1 MRVLKVFCAL
11 ICLFSL
17 ARLATI
23 IHGAFSPETGLIVAR
38 PGIPAAIWSLVIALA
53 AALEFYGIHKRAS
66 FAWTLGWGIL
76 AATFSEF
83 LVRSGSAA
91 LKVPDADH
99 PWVAFA
105 SVMVGGSVVALYWGS
120 WWKHQKGYFTS
131 QSLPSPK
138 ARTKELV
145 AVLAIATSAL
155 VAIALLAAQTAK
167 YREPADPA
175 VKQFHEQLAAGQY
188 VAIYDV
194 ADETL
199 RRTTSESDFVN
210 LLQSVHQRL
219 GDAQNLNLRSTV
231 ISWHGGGRMSIGV
244 TYDTK
249 FTYGTATEQFVWQ
262 EQNNRVALG
271 RYQIKSTI
279 LPSK

>member
-1 MRVLKVFCAL
+1 MRFLKVFCVL
-11 ICLFSL
+11 VCLFSV
-17 ARLATI
+17 ARFVAI
-23 IHGAFSPETGLIVAR
+23 IHGVFSPEAGLIVAR
-38 PGIPAAIWSLVIALA
+38 PGIWAAIWSLVVALA
-53 AALEFYGIHKRAS
+53 AALEFYGIHKRAP
-66 FAWTLGWGIL
+66 FAWNLGWGIL

-83 LVRSGSAA
+83 LARAGSAV
-91 LKVPDADH
+91 LGVPEADY

-105 SVMVGGSVVALYWGS
+105 GVMVGGSLVALYWGL
-120 WWKHQKGYFTS
+120 WWKRQKGYFTS
-131 QSLPSPK
+131 QSPAIPN

-145 AVLAIATSAL
+145 AVLCIAASAF
-155 VAIALLAAQTAK
+155 VAIKLFAAQTAK

-188 VAIYDV
+188 VAIYDE

-199 RRTTSESDFVN
+199 RRTTSESDFVD

-231 ISWHGGGRMSIGV
+231 ISWHGHGKMSIGV
-244 TYDTK
+244 TYDAR
-249 FTYGTATEQFVWQ
+249 FTHGIATEQFLWQ

-271 RYQIKSTI
+271 RYQIRSNVLTPK
-279 LPSK
+279 